1 MYKLIYNNQ
10 IIDVLEHASYV
21 KFLPKTKKL
30 ISVDEKQANGV
41 IGSDGKTVYHLL
53 NTKNTFTEIKKSV
66 EIISIDKEE
75 YDKLT
80 TEIMVNQNLEE
91 RVQQLEQMILELQT
105 QLKGR

>member
-1 MYKLIYNNQ
+1 
-10 IIDVLEHASYV
+10 
-21 KFLPKTKKL
+21 
-30 ISVDEKQANGV
+30 VDEKQANGI

-80 TEIMVNQNLEE
+80 TEIMVN
-91 RVQQLEQMILELQT
+91 
-105 QLKGR
+105 